1 MKKFIS
7 ALTSVCIAAT
17 SLVGATMT
25 TVTAAGELEFTF
37 KERST
42 SSTTFNISAADLAA
56 GDVTVDCDVII
67 TNYVPT
73 YGFGLKMDFENTD
86 TNTIYDA
93 STAENPYFAFTEKTQ
108 FDKTGPF
115 TDVWGVEDGTYE
127 PQPGLSATKI
137 ANYSMMNFVWRTA
150 ATLDDDSTPTNAYFI
165 PGTTN
170 PLLNISFTVASDTP
184 AGTYIL
190 DIKTEPYTNTTGGA
204 VSTGQSK
211 INNVDGEVVPFKTV
225 PLTIV
230 VGDAETTTTTT
241 AATTTKA
248 PATTTKAPATTK
260 APTTTTKSESPVDG
274 IVYEIATVEGEAGAD
289 VDVPITIKGDTGTAG
304 MVLELSADSNLKLKR
319 RLNGDAYEGAPTWN
333 KDTLTYV
340 WNAGDGRNL
349 VAADGS
355 TLTTLRFTVPADA
368 QPGDEFP
375 ISFRGAESKIIDQE
389 GVELNI
395 TYVDGMIKI
404 PGEATTTTA
413 APATTTKAPDTTKA
427 PTTTTKSET
436 PVDGIVYEIATV
448 EGEAGADVD
457 VPITIKGDTG
467 TAGMVLELSA
477 DSNLKLKRRL
487 NGDAYEGAP
496 TWNKDTLTYVWNAG
510 DGRNLVAADG
520 STLTT
525 LRFTVPADAQPGD
538 EFPISFRGAE
548 SKIIDQEGV
557 ELNITYVDGKIVIPG
572 TATTTKAPATT
583 TSEAPATTTSTQTT
597 TTAPVGTVL
606 YGDTNADGR
615 VSIADAVL
623 LNKYLAGKA
632 EMTEQGK
639 INADCD
645 KHSTELN
652 LDDTT
657 MILKFLAQLIKQ
669 SDLGAEVA

>member
-115 TDVWGVEDGTYE
+115 TDVLGVEDGTYE

-165 PGTTN
+165 PDTTN

-230 VGDAETTTTTT
+230 VGDAATTTTTA

-248 PATTTKAPATTK
+248 PATTTTAAPATTTK
-260 APTTTTKSESPVDG
+260 APTTTTKSEAPVG
-274 IVYEIATVEGEAGAD
+274 GVVYEIATVEGEAGAD

-304 MVLELSADSNLKLKR
+304 MVLEMSADSNLKLKR

-349 VAADGS
+349 VAADGAV
-355 TLTTLRFTVPADA
+355 LTTLKFTVPADA
-368 QPGDEFP
+368 QPGDEYP
-375 ISFRGAESKIIDQE
+375 ISFRSDLCKVIDQE
-389 GVELNI
+389 GVQLNI

-413 APATTTKAPDTTKA
+413 APATTTKAP
-427 PTTTTKSET
+427 TTTTKSEA
-436 PVDGIVYEIATV
+436 PVGGVVYEIATV

-467 TAGMVLELSA
+467 TAGMVLEMSA

-520 STLTT
+520 AVLTT
-525 LRFTVPADAQPGD
+525 LKFTVPADAQPGD
-538 EFPISFRGAE
+538 EYPISFR
-548 SKIIDQEGV
+548 SDLCKVIDQEGV

-606 YGDTNADGR
+606 YGDTNVDGR

-657 MILKFLAQLIKQ
+657 MILKFLAQLIEQ